1 MICIYDLFLLYDVDM
16 TRRGFLKGMGAMA
29 AHAAITSNKKSDKKS
44 DEKKSSLIDKVREAH
59 AVLKN
64 KLVNNK
70 VTQKIFPALEKIP
83 DLPSRTNMKERV
95 LKNADMTRRQFL
107 QLGGSVGKNIIK
119 DKIKDT
125 LDKVKPYNALISPA
139 SSGSTLIKKTGKFK
153 DNHVTKAAKKLGL

>member
-1 MICIYDLFLLYDVDM
+1 MICIYYLFLLYDVDM

-29 AHAAITSNKKSDKKS
+29 AHAAITSNKKS